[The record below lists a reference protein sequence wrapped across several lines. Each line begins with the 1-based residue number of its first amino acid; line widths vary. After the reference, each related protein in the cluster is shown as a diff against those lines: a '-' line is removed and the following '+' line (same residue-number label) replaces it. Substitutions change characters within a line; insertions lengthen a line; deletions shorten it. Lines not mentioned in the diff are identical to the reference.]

1 MQKDVKKHWIKSE
14 NDNEVV
20 NSGRHEGFQF
30 KTSNLLA
37 TSIAS
42 KRNSNML
49 DLFFASEQEEEQ
61 AEIVFRNNK
70 GKDIA
75 LTPLQIK
82 TTLGLAKIL
91 DRELG
96 SNEDFENYVASLPD
110 KYRRIEAMAMS
121 DTPYSGMSSTTYSI
135 WIDVLEFT
143 KLVCGKKGGQQLA
156 SIREE
161 LYNLANTYQ
170 LLKMGNYTYP
180 KPLITIKGGIITPTT
195 KKIEIELSDVFIYGM
210 HRQYIQAPLNLLQ
223 LVNKQ
228 GDNTELTSTL
238 LIHLMSI
245 RGNYVSKAKE
255 EVAKAKKELRK
266 KKLTPEKM
274 TKELEAVGREALTYK
289 EGMIKVIGRLPS
301 DDVFYREEQGRR
313 RLRKDQ
319 WEKRI
324 NKTTQSLIGI
334 GIITELYITSGAD
347 GCPLLNFV
355 FNPNWIAE
363 EKRVLQGLPE
373 AVTVSE

>member
-1 MQKDVKKHWIKSE
+1 MQIDAKKLWIKSE
-14 NDNEVV
+14 KDNDVV
-20 NSGRHEGFQF
+20 ESGKHKGFQF

-42 KRNSNML
+42 KRNESML
-49 DLFFASEQEEEQ
+49 DLFFASQQEQEQ
-61 AEIVFRNNK
+61 AEAVFRNNK

-96 SNEDFENYVASLPD
+96 SNEEFEKYIASLPE
-110 KYRRIEAMAMS
+110 KYRRIEAMAMA
-121 DTPYSGMSSTTYSI
+121 DVPYSGMSSTTYSI

-180 KPLITIKGGIITPTT
+180 KPLITIKGGVITPTA
-195 KKIEIELSDVFIYGM
+195 KKIEIEVSDVFIYGM

-223 LVNKQ
+223 LVNEK
-228 GDNTELTSTL
+228 GDNTELTATL
-238 LIHLMSI
+238 LVHLMNI
-245 RGNYVSKAKE
+245 RGNYVSKANKA
-255 EVAKAKKELRK
+255 VADVEKELRK

-274 TKELEAVGREALTYK
+274 AKELEAVGREALTYQ
-289 EGMIKVIGRLPS
+289 EGMMKVIGRLPS
-301 DDVFYREEQGRR
+301 DDVFYREERGKRR
-313 RLRKDQ
+313 FRKDQ
-319 WEKRI
+319 WDKRI
-324 NKTTQSLIGI
+324 TKTTNSLIGI

-347 GCPLLNFV
+347 GYPLLNFV

-363 EKRVLQGLPE
+363 EKRALQELPE
-373 AVTVSE
+373 VIAVSE

>member
-1 MQKDVKKHWIKSE
+1 
-14 NDNEVV
+14 
-20 NSGRHEGFQF
+20 
-30 KTSNLLA
+30 
-37 TSIAS
+37 
-42 KRNSNML
+42 ML

-255 EVAKAKKELRK
+255 EVAKAEKELRK